1 MPRRQQH
8 VPKHRGPAAEPVL
21 KKGIRKSFLYSGVAV
36 AATGI
41 AVSSGI
47 VSRDDASGDNVTAS
61 LSAVDDRR
69 DREKA
74 GADPAFASRGD
85 DVSRSDRR
93 RSDVDEAKKQALT
106 QDSGGQTT
114 RTEDLSDADPR
125 TIARALLPRFGFS
138 TDQFGCL
145 DALYV
150 SESGWD
156 PHADNP
162 ISSAYGIPQ
171 ALTGGTHDNLPADYM
186 TNPVSQIEWGLQYI
200 KDSYGTPCAAWDF
213 KQSHNWY

>member
-1 MPRRQQH
+1 MPRRQNY
-8 VPKHRGPAAEPVL
+8 VPKHRGPVAEPVL
-21 KKGIRKSFLYSGVAV
+21 KKGIRKSVLYSGVAV

-47 VSRDDASGDNVTAS
+47 VSRDDAASDNVTAA

-69 DREKA
+69 DREQS

-93 RSDVDEAKKQALT
+93 DDVDEAKKKALT

-125 TIARALLPRFGFS
+125 TIARALMPRFGFS
-138 TDQFGCL
+138 ADQFGCL

-150 SESGWD
+150 SESDWD

-162 ISSAYGIPQ
+162 TSSAYGIPQ
-171 ALTGGTHDNLPADYM
+171 ALTGGTHDDLPADYM

-200 KDSYGTPCAAWDF
+200 QDSYGSPCAAWDF

>member
-1 MPRRQQH
+1 VPRRQTY

-21 KKGIRKSFLYSGVAV
+21 KRGIRKSVLYSGVAV
-36 AATGI
+36 AATGL
-41 AVSSGI
+41 AVSSGF
-47 VSRDDASGDNVTAS
+47 VSRDDAAGDDVTAAA
-61 LSAVDDRR
+61 LSAAEDRR
-69 DREKA
+69 DQDRK
-74 GADPAFASRGD
+74 GADPALASRGD
-85 DVSRSDRR
+85 GVSRSDRR
-93 RSDVDEAKKQALT
+93 SAVDIAKKQALS
-106 QDSGGQTT
+106 QGSGGQSTHV
-114 RTEDLSDADPR
+114 EDLSDADPR
-125 TIARALLPRFGFS
+125 TIARALMPRYGFS
-138 TDQFGCL
+138 LDEFGCL

-200 KDSYGTPCAAWDF
+200 KDAYGSPCAAWDF